1 MDEMRYQLDLLTA
14 INQRLGDQE
23 KQYRL
28 VCESSVNAY
37 LYFSFETN
45 EFKCMGNWNSFF
57 DFEIRQIKDISL
69 FYDIVEEK
77 DTHVL
82 RNNLFLEKRGIKQ
95 ETIECHIPEKNAW
108 YQFCTKII
116 YDDNKE
122 PLDKIISISDVSKYK
137 KQTEELMKM
146 AYFDMSTGLYNRN
159 YFVMILGEF
168 LRKAEEENVTVSVLF
183 IDIDD
188 FKRINDGM
196 GIVVGEGLLQSFA
209 FFLKEFEEEK
219 VIVSHF
225 TSDLFCIAIYDPC
238 GARSV
243 EHICQAIKEKV
254 LQGIISPD
262 GQKLLVTACIGVAEY
277 PEASNN
283 ALGLINCAEIVMFKA
298 KASGKNVIKYFDT
311 PIVNEFMKNVEIENK
326 LKNAVFEKE
335 FIMYFQPQF
344 SVETGKLRGA
354 EALIRW
360 YDEEEKF
367 ISPGVFIPIA
377 ERNGMI
383 VPIGQ
388 WVIEESIRN
397 FAEWKKQFDCHI
409 ILSINISAI
418 QYKQPEFVN
427 DLIKTMQK
435 YDIPAEELE
444 LEVTESILIEDFEEV
459 VRKLNILRDHG
470 IKISLDDFG
479 TGYSSL
485 SYLKEMPIDTLKVD
499 KSFVD
504 TIITDSSTKI
514 ITGAI
519 IQMVKKLGY
528 ETIAEGVEE
537 QGQYEYLKSI
547 GCDII
552 QGYFFGKPMP
562 SEKIAQLLREQL

>member
-14 INQRLGDQE
+14 INQKLDDQE
-23 KQYRL
+23 KMYRL
-28 VCESSVNAY
+28 VCESSSNAY
-37 LYFSFETN
+37 LYFSFEKN
-45 EFKCMGNWNSFF
+45 EFKCIGNWDKYF
-57 DFEIRQIKDISL
+57 DFEIRQIKDLSML
-69 FYDIVEEK
+69 YDIVDEK
-77 DTHVL
+77 DVPLL
-82 RNNLFLEKRGIKQ
+82 RNNLFLEKLGKKQ
-95 ETIECHIPEKNAW
+95 ESVECRISDKNLW
-108 YQFCTKII
+108 YQFTTRVI
-116 YDDNKE
+116 YGEHDE
-122 PLDKIISISDVSKYK
+122 PLDKVISISDVSKYK
-137 KQTEELMKM
+137 NQTEELMKM
-146 AYFDMSTGLYNRN
+146 AYYDMSTGLYNRN
-159 YFVMILGEF
+159 YFVMVLGGF

-209 FFLKEFEEEK
+209 VFLKEFEEEK

-238 GARSV
+238 GTRSV
-243 EHICQAIKEKV
+243 DHICKAIKEKV
-254 LQGIISPD
+254 LEGIISPD

-277 PEASNN
+277 PEASTN

-298 KASGKNVIKYFDT
+298 KSSGKNVIKYFDT
-311 PIVNEFMKNVEIENK
+311 PIVNEFMHNVKIENK
-326 LKNAVFEKE
+326 LKNAVFQKE

-344 SVETGKLRGA
+344 FVDSKKLRGA

-367 ISPGVFIPIA
+367 ISPGIFIPIA
-377 ERNGMI
+377 EKNGMI

-397 FAEWKKQFDCHI
+397 FAEWKEKFDCHI

-418 QYKQPEFVN
+418 QYKQPDFVN
-427 DLIKTMQK
+427 NLIKTMQK
-435 YDIPAEELE
+435 YNVPAEELE

-459 VRKLNILRDHG
+459 VRKLNILRDYG

-514 ITGAI
+514 ITGSI
-519 IQMVKKLGY
+519 IQMVKELGY

-537 QGQYEYLKSI
+537 KGQYEYLKSI

-562 SEKIAQLLREQL
+562 SEQIAGLLREQL

>member
-116 YDDNKE
+116 YNDNKE

-238 GARSV
+238 GSRSV

>member
-14 INQRLGDQE
+14 INQKLGDQE
-23 KQYRL
+23 KMYRL

-37 LYFSFETN
+37 LYFSFENNT
-45 EFKCMGNWNSFF
+45 FKCMGNWNSYF
-57 DFEIRQIKDISL
+57 DFEIRQLADLAKL
-69 FYDIVEEK
+69 FEIVDEK
-77 DTHVL
+77 DVHAL
-82 RNNLFLEKRGIKQ
+82 RNNLFIEKQGLKQ
-95 ETIECHIPEKNAW
+95 DTIECRITGKNTW
-108 YQFCTKII
+108 YQFSTNVI
-116 YDDNKE
+116 YGEDNE
-122 PLDKIISISDVSKYK
+122 PVDKIISISDISKYK
-137 KQTEELMKM
+137 RQTEELKTM
-146 AYFDMSTGLYNRN
+146 AYYDMATGLFNRN
-159 YFVMILGEF
+159 YFVMMLGEF
-168 LRKAEEENVTVSVLF
+168 LRRAEEEKVTVSVLF

-209 FFLKEFEEEK
+209 FFLKEFENDK

-243 EHICQAIKEKV
+243 DHICKAIKEKV
-254 LQGIISPD
+254 LEGIISPD

-277 PEASNN
+277 PEASTN

-311 PIVNEFMKNVEIENK
+311 PIVNEFLKNVEIENK
-326 LKNAVFEKE
+326 LKHAVFQKE
-335 FIMYFQPQF
+335 FVMYFQPQF
-344 SVETGKLRGA
+344 FVDSKKLRGA

-377 ERNGMI
+377 EKNGMI

-418 QYKQPEFVN
+418 QYKQPDFVY
-427 DLIKTMQK
+427 DLIKIMQK
-435 YDIPAEELE
+435 YDVPAEELE

-459 VRKLNILRDHG
+459 VRKLNMLRDYG

-504 TIITDSSTKI
+504 TIITDRSTKI
-514 ITGAI
+514 ITGSI
-519 IQMVKKLGY
+519 IQMVKELGY

-537 QGQYEYLKSI
+537 KGQYEYLKTI

-552 QGYFFGKPMP
+552 QGFFFGKPMP
-562 SEKIAQLLREQL
+562 SEKVAQLLREQL

>member
-238 GARSV
+238 GSRSV

>member
-1 MDEMRYQLDLLTA
+1 M
-14 INQRLGDQE
+14 
-23 KQYRL
+23 
-28 VCESSVNAY
+28 
-37 LYFSFETN
+37 
-45 EFKCMGNWNSFF
+45 
-57 DFEIRQIKDISL
+57 
-69 FYDIVEEK
+69 
-77 DTHVL
+77 
-82 RNNLFLEKRGIKQ
+82 
-95 ETIECHIPEKNAW
+95 
-108 YQFCTKII
+108 
-116 YDDNKE
+116 
-122 PLDKIISISDVSKYK
+122 
-137 KQTEELMKM
+137 
-146 AYFDMSTGLYNRN
+146 
-159 YFVMILGEF
+159 
-168 LRKAEEENVTVSVLF
+168 
-183 IDIDD
+183 
-188 FKRINDGM
+188 
-196 GIVVGEGLLQSFA
+196 
-209 FFLKEFEEEK
+209 
-219 VIVSHF
+219 
-225 TSDLFCIAIYDPC
+225 
-238 GARSV
+238 

>member
-196 GIVVGEGLLQSFA
+196 GIVV
-209 FFLKEFEEEK
+209 
-219 VIVSHF
+219 SHL

-238 GARSV
+238 GSRSV

>member
-1 MDEMRYQLDLLTA
+1 MDEMRYQMDLLTA
-14 INQRLGDQE
+14 INQKLGDQE
-23 KQYRL
+23 KMYRL

-37 LYFSFETN
+37 LYYSFESN
-45 EFKCMGNWNSFF
+45 EFTCMGNWNNFF
-57 DFEIRQIKDISL
+57 DFEVKKREDLSMI
-69 FYDIVEEK
+69 YDIVDEK
-77 DTHVL
+77 NIPIL
-82 RNNLFLEKRGIKQ
+82 RNNLFLEKRGKEQ
-95 ETIECHIPEKNAW
+95 ESVECHISGKNVW
-108 YQFCTKII
+108 YQFTTKVI
-116 YDDNKE
+116 YGEQDE
-122 PLDKIISISDVSKYK
+122 PLDKIITVSDISKYK
-137 KQTEELMKM
+137 NQTEELIRM
-146 AYFDMSTGLYNRN
+146 AYYDMSTGLYSRN
-159 YFVMILGEF
+159 YFVMVLGGF
-168 LRKAEEENVTVSVLF
+168 LRKAEEEKVTVSVLF
-183 IDIDD
+183 VDIDD

-209 FFLKEFEEEK
+209 AFLKEFESEK
-219 VIVSHF
+219 VIISHF
-225 TSDLFCIAIYDPC
+225 TGDLFCIAIYDPC
-238 GARSV
+238 GTRSV
-243 EHICQAIKEKV
+243 DHICKAIKEKV
-254 LQGIISPD
+254 LEGIISPD
-262 GQKLLVTACIGVAEY
+262 GQKLLITACIGVAEY

-298 KASGKNVIKYFDT
+298 KASGKNMIKYYDT
-311 PIVNEFMKNVEIENK
+311 PIIKEFMHNVEIENK
-326 LKNAVFEKE
+326 LKNAVFQKE
-335 FIMYFQPQF
+335 FVMYFQPQF
-344 SVETGKLRGA
+344 YVNSRKLRGA

-360 YDEEEKF
+360 YDKEEKF

-377 ERNGMI
+377 EKNGMI
-383 VPIGQ
+383 VTIGQ

-418 QYKQPEFVN
+418 QYKQPNFVT
-427 DLIKTMQK
+427 DLIRIMQK
-435 YDIPAEELE
+435 YNIPANELE
-444 LEVTESILIEDFEEV
+444 LEITESILIEDFEEV
-459 VRKLNILRDHG
+459 VKKLNILRSHG

-519 IQMVKKLGY
+519 IQMVKELGY

-537 QGQYEYLKSI
+537 QGQCDYLKAI

-562 SEKIAQLLREQL
+562 SEKIAELLREQL

>member
-23 KQYRL
+23 KMYRL

-37 LYFSFETN
+37 LYYSFEN
-45 EFKCMGNWNSFF
+45 NICKCMGNWNEYFN
-57 DFEIRQIKDISL
+57 FEIRQLADVAKL
-69 FYDIVEEK
+69 LDIVDEK
-77 DTHVL
+77 DVHAL
-82 RNNLFLEKRGIKQ
+82 RNSLFLEKRGLKQ
-95 ETIECHIPEKNAW
+95 ETVECHITEKDVW
-108 YQFCTKII
+108 YQFDVNVI
-116 YDDNKE
+116 YKE
-122 PLDKIISISDVSKYK
+122 DGTPMDKVITISDVSGYK
-137 KQTEELMKM
+137 RQTEELAKM
-146 AYFDMSTGLYNRN
+146 AYYDMATGLYNRN
-159 YFVMILGEF
+159 YFVMMLGEF
-168 LRKAEEENVTVSVLF
+168 LRRAEEENVTVSVIF

-209 FFLKEFEEEK
+209 FFLKDFEDEH

-225 TSDLFCIAIYDPC
+225 ASDLFCIAVYDPC
-238 GARSV
+238 GARSAD
-243 EHICQAIKEKV
+243 HICNAIKEKV

-277 PEASNN
+277 PEASTN

-298 KASGKNVIKYFDT
+298 KASGKNVVKYFDT
-311 PIVNEFMKNVEIENK
+311 PIVNEFLQNVKIENK
-326 LKNAVFEKE
+326 LKHAVFQKE
-335 FIMYFQPQF
+335 FVMYFQPQF
-344 SVETGKLRGA
+344 FVDSKKLRGA

-360 YDEEEKF
+360 YDKEEKF

-377 ERNGMI
+377 EKNGMI

-397 FAEWKKQFDCHI
+397 FAEWKKRFDCHI

-418 QYKQPEFVN
+418 QYKQPDFVN
-427 DLIKTMQK
+427 ELIKIMQK
-435 YDIPAEELE
+435 YDVPAEELE

-459 VRKLNILRDHG
+459 VKKLNMLRDYG

-504 TIITDSSTKI
+504 TIITDHSTKI
-514 ITGAI
+514 ITGSI
-519 IQMVKKLGY
+519 IQMVKELGY
-528 ETIAEGVEE
+528 ETIAEGVEDK
-537 QGQYEYLKSI
+537 GQYEYLKEI

-552 QGYFFGKPMP
+552 QGYFLGKPMP
-562 SEKIAQLLREQL
+562 SEKIAQLLCEEL